1 MLQYREFP
9 TKTAIVFILFA
20 GPVALNIYILLKLM
34 SGTLFGLT
42 LLEHYGLLGFGALAS
57 VFALPL
63 TGLVADRVRRIDFL
77 LVLAAVITPILGLL
91 RLAPLTLQQLETVN
105 LLLVLSSFAGLASLL
120 VLWNV
125 RVNQS
130 IIVKYRGRTVAIFL
144 SVTIILVTLFTL
156 FEQMSIVLGSSNLT
170 LPAFT
175 GIVFLIISIGMK
187 PWRQP
192 RVRLAASGSAL
203 AYFIP
208 TVLIMASYLLWY
220 AVMKL
225 SFQEYFGGDPSFES
239 LSQYV
244 NLPILE
250 MLVLILG
257 IVIAGVMSDIRGRK
271 PAFSLAL
278 LMMGLLT
285 IFGSTL
291 YTGFFQDQDLFLLL
305 QILLSSERFFEG
317 YLLGLCLCLIWPEL
331 GSVRTKG
338 IRLSLIWFFFFGYM
352 LLYWA
357 VDLNL
362 LVFGIQFHI
371 PSYLTVFGG
380 QVAIFTSLIAL
391 YLTGRLPAILGREI
405 EIEELAFDFDD
416 RQVKKT
422 VDAFV
427 GSHDFDSI
435 KSQLDIIDASSEL
448 SDTDM
453 SEILG
458 EDSKSNLALQG
469 ISGIGEA
476 LEKKLKAAGYESA
489 VQLAGETPQRLAQ
502 KVDGLS
508 VARAEKIVKDARTVV
523 KKTIKKGKKKEDSQ

>member
-9 TKTAIVFILFA
+9 TKTAIIFILFA
-20 GPVALNIYILLKLM
+20 GPAALNTYILLKLI

-42 LLEHYGLLGFGALAS
+42 LLEHYGLLGFGALAA

-63 TGLVADRVRRIDFL
+63 TGILADRIRRIDFL
-77 LVLAAVITPILGLL
+77 IVLAAVVTPIVALL
-91 RLAPLTLQQLETVN
+91 RLAPLTLQQLETVD

-120 VLWNV
+120 VLWTV
-125 RVNQS
+125 RVNQG

-144 SVTIILVTLFTL
+144 SVTIILVTLYAL
-156 FEQMSIVLGSSNLT
+156 FEQMSILLGSSYLT
-170 LPAFT
+170 LPAVI
-175 GIVFLIISIGMK
+175 GIVFLTVSIGMK

-192 RVRLAASGSAL
+192 RVRLAASGNVL
-203 AYFIP
+203 TYFAP
-208 TVLIMASYLLWY
+208 TVLIMASYMLWY
-220 AVMKL
+220 LVMKL
-225 SFQEYFGGDPSFES
+225 SFQKYFAGEPSFES

-250 MLVLILG
+250 TLALILG
-257 IVIAGVMSDIRGRK
+257 IAVAGVMADIRGRK
-271 PAFSLAL
+271 PAFSFAL
-278 LMMGLLT
+278 LMMGLLA

-291 YTGFFQDQDLFLLL
+291 YTGFFQDSDLFSLL
-305 QILLSSERFFEG
+305 QVLLSSERFFEG

-338 IRLSLIWFFFFGYM
+338 LRLSLIWFFFLGYM
-352 LLYWA
+352 VLYWA
-357 VDLNL
+357 VDLNI

-371 PSYLTVFGG
+371 PDYLPVFGG
-380 QVAIFTSLIAL
+380 QVAIFSSLIAM
-391 YLTGRLPAILGREI
+391 YLIGGLPEILGREI

-427 GSHDFDSI
+427 GAHDFDSV
-435 KSQLDIIDASSEL
+435 KSQLDIIDASAEL
-448 SDTDM
+448 SDNDM

-458 EDSKSNLALQG
+458 EDSKSNLSLQG
-469 ISGIGEA
+469 IPGIGEA

-502 KVDGLS
+502 KIDGLS
-508 VARAEKIVKDARTVV
+508 DARAEKIVKDARTVV
-523 KKTIKKGKKKEDSQ
+523 KKTIKKGKKKEDS